1 MPLVLSLIKSD
12 RNGCKSNKINKSQDF
27 LEDEESIA
35 SRDPRNFEKIPDSLK
50 RQEKDNECLKIRG
63 LVKTFGEKTPNKFII
78 QDVDDGKILI
88 TYTDYEKN
96 QFNQTVKIDYD
107 TFLNFLYHPELF

>member
-1 MPLVLSLIKSD
+1 MILLKS
-12 RNGCKSNKINKSQDF
+12 KKINKSQDF

-63 LVKTFGEKTPNKFII
+63 LVKTFGEKTAVN
-78 QDVDDGKILI
+78 G
-88 TYTDYEKN
+88 TSMTMYN
-96 QFNQTVKIDYD
+96 G
-107 TFLNFLYHPELF
+107 